1 MKVACAITLSALM
14 FVAPASGAF
23 ADTSSASLAPGKPAG
38 VHKAQLLDGDNGIFL
53 VAGAALIGITV
64 GLATAGNGPSA
75 SGTGPGS
82 GGGTT
87 STSTGTTP

>member
-1 MKVACAITLSALM
+1 MKVACATILSCLM
-14 FVAPASGAF
+14 FVTPVRCAF
-23 ADTSSASLAPGKPAG
+23 AEAPLAPGKPAG
-38 VHKAQLLDGDNGIFL
+38 VHKAQLMDGDRGIFL

-82 GGGTT
+82 GGGGTT
-87 STSTGTTP
+87 STSTTAP

>member
-1 MKVACAITLSALM
+1 MKVASAIILSALM
-14 FVAPASGAF
+14 FVAPAAGAF
-23 ADTSSASLAPGKPAG
+23 ADTNGALLAPGKPAG

-87 STSTGTTP
+87 STSTTP